1 MKKFLLLVLAA
12 VGGVLVKKKMDESRH
27 EQDLWKQATDPVD
40 KA

>member
-1 MKKFLLLVLAA
+1 MKKLLMLVAA
-12 VGGVLVKKKMDESRH
+12 VAGGVFVKKKMDASRH

>member
-1 MKKFLLLVLAA
+1 MKKLFMLVVA
-12 VGGVLVKKKMDESRH
+12 VAGGVFVKKKMDASRH

>member
-1 MKKFLLLVLAA
+1 MKMFLMLVAA
-12 VGGVLVKKKMDESRH
+12 VAGGVFVKRKMDASRH

>member
-1 MKKFLLLVLAA
+1 MKKLLLVVLA
-12 VGGVLVKKKMDESRH
+12 VLGGAFVKKKLDAGKN